1 MQINPQKLKNTL
13 AQLPEV
19 AAAYLFGSVTD
30 TPEIANDLDLLV
42 LLQPSVNFLQ
52 INLMLIEKISEDL
65 ELKPDLIDLLE
76 FNLDFAD
83 PEVLYRAVSTG
94 ILLKNESPELLSDK
108 IEALSRYFMENEFL
122 IQEEK
127 RLLNEMREAFCAD

>member
-19 AAAYLFGSVTD
+19 AAAYLFGSVTE

>member
-19 AAAYLFGSVTD
+19 AAAYIFGSVTE

-42 LLQPSVNFLQ
+42 LLRPSVNFLQ

-108 IEALSRYFMENEFL
+108 IEALSRYFLENEFL

-127 RLLNEMREAFCAD
+127 KLQK

>member
-1 MQINPQKLKNTL
+1 MQINRQKLKNTL

-19 AAAYLFGSVTD
+19 AAAWLFGSVTE

-108 IEALSRYFMENEFL
+108 IEALSRYFLENEFL
-122 IQEEK
+122 LQEQK
-127 RLLNEMREAFCAD
+127 RLQNEMREAFCAD